1 MHKLKTMKKI
11 IFAAVLAGAA
21 ALVSCKGGNQEG
33 IQMGSLSKFDSLS
46 YAVGANI
53 GYGLSFQMKE
63 IPLDPSRM
71 REGLV
76 ETASGKSAMKHDE
89 AVEILREYFMNKRGE
104 RMQAIMKQRAEA
116 DSIRLA
122 SGDTTK
128 VEYPVADPAMFL
140 TEEERDSVSY
150 ALGNDIGY
158 AVTKASLPLH
168 IVWVGEALQNVFEN
182 NARMDQKA
190 TNSYLQHYYL
200 VTLPMQNEE
209 ASTKWLSKIEKKS
222 GVQKTESGLLYKVIE
237 AGDTTVKAADK
248 RDVVKVHYTGRTR
261 TGRVF
266 DATHFA
272 DRPEDQQ
279 EMLKQ
284 QFPDTYNEDKPAEFP
299 LNGVIPGWAEGLQ
312 LVGKGGKIMLW
323 IPASL
328 AYGPT
333 GRGAAIGPNEALEFE
348 VELVDVEPYAE
359 PAPAA
364 DSTATAE
371 APAAEPAAATK

>member
-128 VEYPVADPAMFL
+128 VEYPVADPAMFSP
-140 TEEERDSVSY
+140 RRS
-150 ALGNDIGY
+150 
-158 AVTKASLPLH
+158 
-168 IVWVGEALQNVFEN
+168 
-182 NARMDQKA
+182 
-190 TNSYLQHYYL
+190 
-200 VTLPMQNEE
+200 
-209 ASTKWLSKIEKKS
+209 
-222 GVQKTESGLLYKVIE
+222 
-237 AGDTTVKAADK
+237 
-248 RDVVKVHYTGRTR
+248 
-261 TGRVF
+261 
-266 DATHFA
+266 
-272 DRPEDQQ
+272 
-279 EMLKQ
+279 
-284 QFPDTYNEDKPAEFP
+284 
-299 LNGVIPGWAEGLQ
+299 
-312 LVGKGGKIMLW
+312 
-323 IPASL
+323 
-328 AYGPT
+328 
-333 GRGAAIGPNEALEFE
+333 
-348 VELVDVEPYAE
+348 
-359 PAPAA
+359 
-364 DSTATAE
+364 ATAY
-371 APAAEPAAATK
+371 PTRWVTTSVMP

>member
-1 MHKLKTMKKI
+1 MHKFKTMKKI
-11 IFAAVLAGAA
+11 TFAAVLAGAA
-21 ALVSCKGGNQEG
+21 ALVSCNGGNQEG
-33 IQMGSLSKFDSLS
+33 LQMGSLSKFDSLS

-53 GYGLSFQMKE
+53 GYGLSMQMRE

-71 REGLV
+71 REGM
-76 ETASGKSAMKHDE
+76 EEMASGKATLNHDD
-89 AVEILREYFMNKRGE
+89 ASEILREYFMNKRGE

-150 ALGNDIGY
+150 ALGNDIGF
-158 AVTKASLPLH
+158 AMTNANLPLQ
-168 IVWVGEALQNVFEN
+168 IVWIGEGLQNVFEN
-182 NARMDQKA
+182 DARMTQQEV
-190 TNSYLQHYYL
+190 NRYLQNYFL

-222 GVQKTESGLLYKVIE
+222 GVQKTESGLLYKVID
-237 AGDTTVKAADK
+237 AGDMTVKAADK

-261 TGRVF
+261 TGKVF
-266 DATHFA
+266 DSSLFGN
-272 DRPEDQQ
+272 RPKNQQ
-279 EMLKQ
+279 EMLKK
-284 QFPDTYNEDKPAEFP
+284 QFPDTYNENKPAEFA
-299 LNGVIPGWAEGLQ
+299 LNRVIPGWTEGLQ

-333 GRGAAIGPNEALEFE
+333 GSGSAIGPNEALEFE
-348 VELVDVEPYAE
+348 VELLDVTPYEE
-359 PAPAA
+359 PAPA

-371 APAAEPAAATK
+371 APAAEPATK

>member
-1 MHKLKTMKKI
+1 M
-11 IFAAVLAGAA
+11 
-21 ALVSCKGGNQEG
+21 
-33 IQMGSLSKFDSLS
+33 
-46 YAVGANI
+46 GANI

-237 AGDTTVKAADK
+237 AGDMTVKAADK

>member
-1 MHKLKTMKKI
+1 MHKFKTMKKI
-11 IFAAVLAGAA
+11 TFAAVLAGAA
-21 ALVSCKGGNQEG
+21 ALVSCNGGNQEG
-33 IQMGSLSKFDSLS
+33 LQMGSLSKFDSLS

-53 GYGLSFQMKE
+53 GYGLSMQMRE

-71 REGLV
+71 REGM
-76 ETASGKSAMKHDE
+76 EEMASGKATLNHDD
-89 AVEILREYFMNKRGE
+89 ASEILREYFMNKRGE

-150 ALGNDIGY
+150 ALGNDIGF
-158 AVTKASLPLH
+158 AMTNANLPLQ
-168 IVWVGEALQNVFEN
+168 IVWIGEGLQNVFEN
-182 NARMDQKA
+182 DARMTQQEV
-190 TNSYLQHYYL
+190 NRYLQNYFL

-222 GVQKTESGLLYKVIE
+222 GVQKTESGLLYKVID
-237 AGDTTVKAADK
+237 AGDMTVKAADK

-261 TGRVF
+261 TGKVF
-266 DATHFA
+266 DSSLLEN
-272 DRPEDQQ
+272 RPKNQQ
-279 EMLKQ
+279 EMLKK
-284 QFPDTYNEDKPAEFP
+284 QFPDTYNENKPAEFA
-299 LNGVIPGWAEGLQ
+299 LNRVIPGWTEGLQ

-333 GRGAAIGPNEALEFE
+333 GSGSAIGPNEALEFE
-348 VELVDVEPYAE
+348 VELLDVTPYEE
-359 PAPAA
+359 PAPA

-371 APAAEPAAATK
+371 APAAEPATK

>member
-71 REGLV
+71 REGLM

-237 AGDTTVKAADK
+237 AGDMTVKAADK

>member
-1 MHKLKTMKKI
+1 MHKFKTMKKI
-11 IFAAVLAGAA
+11 TFAAVLAGAA
-21 ALVSCKGGNQEG
+21 ALVSCNGGNQEG
-33 IQMGSLSKFDSLS
+33 LQMGSLSKFDSLS

-53 GYGLSFQMKE
+53 GYGLSMQMRE

-71 REGLV
+71 REGM
-76 ETASGKSAMKHDE
+76 EEMASGKATLNHDD
-89 AVEILREYFMNKRGE
+89 ASEILREYFMNKRGE

-150 ALGNDIGY
+150 ALGNDIGF
-158 AVTKASLPLH
+158 AMTNANLPLQ
-168 IVWVGEALQNVFEN
+168 IVWIGEGLQNVFEN
-182 NARMDQKA
+182 DARMTQQEV
-190 TNSYLQHYYL
+190 NRYLQNYFL

-222 GVQKTESGLLYKVIE
+222 GVQKTESGLLYKVID
-237 AGDTTVKAADK
+237 AGDMTVKAADK

-261 TGRVF
+261 TGKVF
-266 DATHFA
+266 DSSLFEN
-272 DRPEDQQ
+272 RPKNQQ
-279 EMLKQ
+279 EMLKK
-284 QFPDTYNEDKPAEFP
+284 QFPDTYNENKPAEFA
-299 LNGVIPGWAEGLQ
+299 LNRVIPGWTEGLQ

-333 GRGAAIGPNEALEFE
+333 GSGSAIGPNEALEFE
-348 VELVDVEPYAE
+348 VELLDVTPYEE
-359 PAPAA
+359 PAPA

-371 APAAEPAAATK
+371 APAAEPATK

>member
-237 AGDTTVKAADK
+237 AGDMTVKAADK

>member
-1 MHKLKTMKKI
+1 MHKFKTMKKI
-11 IFAAVLAGAA
+11 TFAAVLAGAA
-21 ALVSCKGGNQEG
+21 ALVSCNGGNQEG
-33 IQMGSLSKFDSLS
+33 LQMGSLSKFDSLS

-53 GYGLSFQMKE
+53 GYGLSMQMRE

-71 REGLV
+71 REGM
-76 ETASGKSAMKHDE
+76 EEMASGKATLNHDD
-89 AVEILREYFMNKRGE
+89 ASEILREYFMNKRGE

-150 ALGNDIGY
+150 ALGNDIGF
-158 AVTKASLPLH
+158 AMTNANLPLQ
-168 IVWVGEALQNVFEN
+168 IVWIGEGLQNVFEN
-182 NARMDQKA
+182 DARMTQQEV
-190 TNSYLQHYYL
+190 NRYLQNYFL

-222 GVQKTESGLLYKVIE
+222 GVQKTESGLLYKVID
-237 AGDTTVKAADK
+237 AGDMTVKAADK

-261 TGRVF
+261 TGKAF
-266 DATHFA
+266 DSSLFEN
-272 DRPEDQQ
+272 RPKNQQ
-279 EMLKQ
+279 EMLKK
-284 QFPDTYNEDKPAEFP
+284 QFPDTYNENKPAEFA
-299 LNGVIPGWAEGLQ
+299 LNRVIPGWTEGLQ

-333 GRGAAIGPNEALEFE
+333 GSGSAIGPNEALEFE
-348 VELVDVEPYAE
+348 VELLDVTPYEE
-359 PAPAA
+359 PAPA

-371 APAAEPAAATK
+371 APAAEPATK

>member
-1 MHKLKTMKKI
+1 MHNFKTMKKI
-11 IFAAVLAGAA
+11 TFAAVLAGAA
-21 ALVSCKGGNQEG
+21 ALVSCNGGNQEG
-33 IQMGSLSKFDSLS
+33 LQMGSLSKFDSLS

-63 IPLDPSRM
+63 IPLDPSRI
-71 REGLV
+71 REGM
-76 ETASGKSAMKHDE
+76 EEMASGKAAMAHDE
-89 AVEILREYFMNKRGE
+89 ASEILREYFMNKRGE

-150 ALGNDIGY
+150 ALGNDIGF
-158 AVTKASLPLH
+158 AMANNSLPLQ
-168 IVWVGEALQNVFEN
+168 IVWIGEGIQNVFDN
-182 NARMDQKA
+182 NARMTQQEA
-190 TNSYLQHYYL
+190 NRYLQNYFM

-209 ASTKWLSKIEKKS
+209 ASAKWLSKIEKKS
-222 GVQKTESGLLYKVIE
+222 GVQKTESGLLYKVID
-237 AGDTTVKAADK
+237 AGDANVKATDK
-248 RDVVKVHYTGRTR
+248 RDMVKVHYTGRTR
-261 TGRVF
+261 AGRVF
-266 DATHFA
+266 DSSLFEN
-272 DRPEDQQ
+272 RPKNQQ
-279 EMLKQ
+279 EMLKK
-284 QFPDTYNEDKPAEFP
+284 QFPDTYNENKPAEFA
-299 LNGVIPGWAEGLQ
+299 LNRVIPGWTEGLQ

-333 GRGAAIGPNEALEFE
+333 GSGSAIGPNEALEFE
-348 VELVDVEPYAE
+348 VELLDVMPYEE
-359 PAPAA
+359 PAPA

-371 APAAEPAAATK
+371 APAAEAATK

>member
-237 AGDTTVKAADK
+237 AGDMTVKAADK

-348 VELVDVEPYAE
+348 DELIDVEPYAE

>member
-237 AGDTTVKAADK
+237 AGDMTVKAADK

-299 LNGVIPGWAEGLQ
+299 LNGVIPGWTEGLQ

-371 APAAEPAAATK
+371 APAVEPAAATK

>member
-237 AGDTTVKAADK
+237 AGDMTVKAADK

-266 DATHFA
+266 DATRFA

>member
-1 MHKLKTMKKI
+1 MHKFKTMKKI
-11 IFAAVLAGAA
+11 TFAAVLAGAA
-21 ALVSCKGGNQEG
+21 ALVSCNGGNQEG
-33 IQMGSLSKFDSLS
+33 LQMGSLSKFDSLS

-53 GYGLSFQMKE
+53 GYGLSMQMRE

-71 REGLV
+71 REGM
-76 ETASGKSAMKHDE
+76 EEMASGKATLNHDD
-89 AVEILREYFMNKRGE
+89 ASEILREYFMNKRGE

-150 ALGNDIGY
+150 ALGNDIGF
-158 AVTKASLPLH
+158 AMTNANLPLQ
-168 IVWVGEALQNVFEN
+168 IVWIGEGLQNVFEN
-182 NARMDQKA
+182 DARMTQQEV
-190 TNSYLQHYYL
+190 NRYLQNYFL

-222 GVQKTESGLLYKVIE
+222 GVQKTESGLLYKVID
-237 AGDTTVKAADK
+237 AGDMTVKAADK

-261 TGRVF
+261 TGKVF
-266 DATHFA
+266 DSSLFEN
-272 DRPEDQQ
+272 RPKNQQ
-279 EMLKQ
+279 EMLKK
-284 QFPDTYNEDKPAEFP
+284 QFPDTYNENKPAEFA
-299 LNGVIPGWAEGLQ
+299 LNRVIPGWTEGLQ
-312 LVGKGGKIMLW
+312 LVGKGGKIRLW

-333 GRGAAIGPNEALEFE
+333 GSGSAIGPNEALEFE
-348 VELVDVEPYAE
+348 VELLDVTPYEE
-359 PAPAA
+359 PAPA

-371 APAAEPAAATK
+371 APAAEPATK

>member
-1 MHKLKTMKKI
+1 MHKFKTMKKI

-237 AGDTTVKAADK
+237 AGDMTVKAADK

>member
-1 MHKLKTMKKI
+1 M
-11 IFAAVLAGAA
+11 
-21 ALVSCKGGNQEG
+21 
-33 IQMGSLSKFDSLS
+33 
-46 YAVGANI
+46 
-53 GYGLSFQMKE
+53 
-63 IPLDPSRM
+63 
-71 REGLV
+71 
-76 ETASGKSAMKHDE
+76 
-89 AVEILREYFMNKRGE
+89 
-104 RMQAIMKQRAEA
+104 
-116 DSIRLA
+116 
-122 SGDTTK
+122 
-128 VEYPVADPAMFL
+128 
-140 TEEERDSVSY
+140 
-150 ALGNDIGY
+150 
-158 AVTKASLPLH
+158 TKASLPLH
-168 IVWVGEALQNVFEN
+168 IIVWVGEALQNVFEN

-237 AGDTTVKAADK
+237 AGDMTVKAADK

-333 GRGAAIGPNEALEFE
+333 GRGAAIGSQRGPRVRGRAG
-348 VELVDVEPYAE
+348 
-359 PAPAA
+359 
-364 DSTATAE
+364 
-371 APAAEPAAATK
+371 

>member
-1 MHKLKTMKKI
+1 MHKFKTMKKI
-11 IFAAVLAGAA
+11 TFAAVLAGAA
-21 ALVSCKGGNQEG
+21 ALVSCNGGNQEG
-33 IQMGSLSKFDSLS
+33 LQMGSLSKFDSLS

-53 GYGLSFQMKE
+53 GYGLSMQMRE

-71 REGLV
+71 REGM
-76 ETASGKSAMKHDE
+76 EEMASGKATLNHDD
-89 AVEILREYFMNKRGE
+89 ASEILREYFMNKRGE

-150 ALGNDIGY
+150 ALGNDIGF
-158 AVTKASLPLH
+158 AMTNANLPLQ
-168 IVWVGEALQNVFEN
+168 IVWIGEGLQNVFEN
-182 NARMDQKA
+182 DARMTQQEV
-190 TNSYLQHYYL
+190 NRYLQNYFL

-222 GVQKTESGLLYKVIE
+222 GVQKTDSGLLYKVID
-237 AGDTTVKAADK
+237 AGDMTVKAADK

-261 TGRVF
+261 TGKAF
-266 DATHFA
+266 DSSLFEN
-272 DRPEDQQ
+272 RPKNQQ
-279 EMLKQ
+279 EMLKK
-284 QFPDTYNEDKPAEFP
+284 QFPDTYNENKPAEFA
-299 LNGVIPGWAEGLQ
+299 LNRVIPGWTEGLQ

-333 GRGAAIGPNEALEFE
+333 GSGSAIGPNEALEFE
-348 VELVDVEPYAE
+348 VELLDVTPYEE
-359 PAPAA
+359 PAPA

-371 APAAEPAAATK
+371 APAAEPATK

>member
-1 MHKLKTMKKI
+1 MHKFKTMKKI
-11 IFAAVLAGAA
+11 TFAAVLAGAA
-21 ALVSCKGGNQEG
+21 ALVSCNGGNQEG
-33 IQMGSLSKFDSLS
+33 LQMGSLSKFDSLS

-53 GYGLSFQMKE
+53 GYGLSMQMRE

-71 REGLV
+71 REGM
-76 ETASGKSAMKHDE
+76 EEMASGKATLNHDD
-89 AVEILREYFMNKRGE
+89 ASEILREYFMNKRGE

-150 ALGNDIGY
+150 ALGNDIGF
-158 AVTKASLPLH
+158 AMTNANLPLQ
-168 IVWVGEALQNVFEN
+168 IVWIGEGLQNVFEN
-182 NARMDQKA
+182 DARMTQQEV
-190 TNSYLQHYYL
+190 NRYLQNYFL

-222 GVQKTESGLLYKVIE
+222 GVQKTESGLLYKVID
-237 AGDTTVKAADK
+237 AGDMTVKAADK

-261 TGRVF
+261 TGKVF
-266 DATHFA
+266 DSSLFEN
-272 DRPEDQQ
+272 RPKNQQ
-279 EMLKQ
+279 EMLKK
-284 QFPDTYNEDKPAEFP
+284 QFPDTYNENKPAEFA
-299 LNGVIPGWAEGLQ
+299 LNRVIPGWTEGLQ

-333 GRGAAIGPNEALEFE
+333 GSGSAIGPNEALEFE
-348 VELVDVEPYAE
+348 VELLDVTPYEE
-359 PAPAA
+359 PAPA
-364 DSTATAE
+364 DSTAPAE
-371 APAAEPAAATK
+371 APAAEPATK

>member
-1 MHKLKTMKKI
+1 MKKI
-11 IFAAVLAGAA
+11 TFAAVLAGAA
-21 ALVSCKGGNQEG
+21 ALVSCNGGNQEG
-33 IQMGSLSKFDSLS
+33 LQMGSLSKFDSLS

-53 GYGLSFQMKE
+53 GYGLSMQMRE

-71 REGLV
+71 REGM
-76 ETASGKSAMKHDE
+76 EEMASGKATLNHDD
-89 AVEILREYFMNKRGE
+89 ASEILREYFMNKRGE

-150 ALGNDIGY
+150 ALGNDIGF
-158 AVTKASLPLH
+158 AMTNANLPLQ
-168 IVWVGEALQNVFEN
+168 IVWIGEGLQNVFEN
-182 NARMDQKA
+182 DARMTQQEV
-190 TNSYLQHYYL
+190 NRYLQNYFL

-222 GVQKTESGLLYKVIE
+222 GVQKTESGLLYKVID
-237 AGDTTVKAADK
+237 AGDMTVKAADK

-261 TGRVF
+261 TGKAF
-266 DATHFA
+266 DSSLFEN
-272 DRPEDQQ
+272 RPKNQQ
-279 EMLKQ
+279 EMLKK
-284 QFPDTYNEDKPAEFP
+284 QFPDTYNENKPAEFA
-299 LNGVIPGWAEGLQ
+299 LNRVIPGWTEGLQ

-333 GRGAAIGPNEALEFE
+333 GSGSAIGPNEALEFE
-348 VELVDVEPYAE
+348 VELLDVTPYEE
-359 PAPAA
+359 PAPA

-371 APAAEPAAATK
+371 APAAEPATK

>member
-237 AGDTTVKAADK
+237 AGDMTVKAADK

-371 APAAEPAAATK
+371 APAVEPAAATK

>member
-1 MHKLKTMKKI
+1 MHNFKTMKKI
-11 IFAAVLAGAA
+11 TFAAVLAGAA
-21 ALVSCKGGNQEG
+21 ALVSCNGGNQEG
-33 IQMGSLSKFDSLS
+33 LQMGSLSKFDSLS

-63 IPLDPSRM
+63 IPLDPSRI
-71 REGLV
+71 REGM
-76 ETASGKSAMKHDE
+76 EEMASGKAAMAHDE
-89 AVEILREYFMNKRGE
+89 ASEILREYFMNKRGE

-150 ALGNDIGY
+150 ALGNDIGF
-158 AVTKASLPLH
+158 AMANNSLPLQ
-168 IVWVGEALQNVFEN
+168 IVWIGEGIQNVFEN
-182 NARMDQKA
+182 NARMTQQEA
-190 TNSYLQHYYL
+190 NRYLQNYFL

-209 ASTKWLSKIEKKS
+209 ASAKWLSKIEKKS
-222 GVQKTESGLLYKVIE
+222 GVQKTESGLLYKVID
-237 AGDTTVKAADK
+237 AGDANVKATDK
-248 RDVVKVHYTGRTR
+248 RDMVKVHYTGRTR

-266 DATHFA
+266 DSSLFEN
-272 DRPEDQQ
+272 RPKNQQ
-279 EMLKQ
+279 EMLKK
-284 QFPDTYNEDKPAEFP
+284 QFPDTYNENKPAEFA
-299 LNGVIPGWAEGLQ
+299 LNRVIPGWTEGLQ

-333 GRGAAIGPNEALEFE
+333 GSGSAIGPNEALEFE
-348 VELVDVEPYAE
+348 VELLDVMPYEE
-359 PAPAA
+359 PAPA

-371 APAAEPAAATK
+371 APAAEAATK